1 MNITN
6 EQQLRSIIGAPHPI
20 TASKKTDHL
29 TDEALDFL
37 KRSPFL
43 IMTTVS
49 EDLQLD
55 ASPKG
60 DAPGFVTA
68 PNLKTLIIPDRRGNK
83 LADGHLN
90 VLKTGRMGVIFFI
103 PNTRETLRINGQAR
117 LTANPTELETYSAYG
132 RPAVLLTELAVEE
145 CFFHCGKA
153 LIRSKLR
160 DTASWPE
167 PEKVSFGKMLAKAN
181 GGDSVMAEAIDRSI
195 SDDYVENL

>member
-29 TDEALDFL
+29 PDEALDFL

-153 LIRSKLR
+153 LIRSKLW

>member
-6 EQQLRSIIGAPHPI
+6 EQQLRSIIGVPHPI

-90 VLKTGRMGVIFFI
+90 VLETGRMGVIFFI

-117 LTANPTELETYSAYG
+117 LTANPTELETYSTYG

-145 CFFHCGKA
+145 CFFH
-153 LIRSKLR
+153 S
-160 DTASWPE
+160 
-167 PEKVSFGKMLAKAN
+167 
-181 GGDSVMAEAIDRSI
+181 
-195 SDDYVENL
+195 